1 MAYREFQ
8 DDGGRAWTVWDTY
21 PESAHRGS
29 MGALQGGWLTFESGG
44 ERRRLIPAP
53 VGWNEETEDR
63 LRDWLGFAQTAK
75 PRLEEY
81 EARTAAAAI
90 PVIRDDSRVGSGRFG
105 ARRPVED
112 MRSLLERSRQTLDD
126 LDRAIDG
133 RYAPAGDPPREAD
146 ARES

>member
-1 MAYREFQ
+1 MAYREFH

-21 PESAHRGS
+21 PESAHRSS
-29 MGALQGGWLTFESGG
+29 MDALQGGWLTFESGG

-53 VGWNEETEDR
+53 VEWNDESDDR
-63 LRDWLGFAQTAK
+63 LREWVRLAQTAR

-90 PVIRDDSRVGSGRFG
+90 PVIRDDLRVASARFDT
-105 ARRPVED
+105 RRPAED
-112 MRSLLERSRQTLDD
+112 VRSLLERSRQTLDD

-133 RYAPAGDPPREAD
+133 RYTPAGDPPRHAD
-146 ARES
+146 PRES